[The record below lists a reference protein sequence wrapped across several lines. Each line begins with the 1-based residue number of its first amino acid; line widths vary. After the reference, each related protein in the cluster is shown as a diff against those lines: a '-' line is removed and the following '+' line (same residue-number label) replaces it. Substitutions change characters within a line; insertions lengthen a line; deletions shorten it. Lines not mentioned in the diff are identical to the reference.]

1 MSVTEER
8 NSNIDGRLGVWKSL
22 IRYRV
27 LIGKLVKR
35 QIADRYRGSLFG
47 MLWTLAYPIM
57 LLVVYTFVFGT
68 IFRARWSGADA
79 SQSQVEFAVILFAGL
94 IIHGLFSEI
103 LMTSPG
109 LIINNPQYV
118 KKVIFPLE
126 ILSWVTL
133 FTALFNAGVSLLVL
147 IVFYFL
153 VHGSLNPTILW
164 LPAVLIP
171 FSLLC
176 VGISWL
182 LSAITVYFRDINQM
196 VGLLASILLF
206 LSPIF
211 YPVSALPEMIK
222 GYIYFNP
229 LTTIIEQLRSI
240 ILWGQSPGWFDLLQ
254 YTLVALGVAW
264 FGNWVFNRM
273 RKGFADVI

>member
-1 MSVTEER
+1 VTEQR
-8 NSNIDGRLGVWKSL
+8 NSNIDSRLGVWMSL

-47 MLWTLAYPIM
+47 MLWTLVYPIM

-68 IFRARWSGADA
+68 IFRARWSGADT

-153 VHGSLNPTILW
+153 VHGSLYPSLLW
-164 LPAVLIP
+164 LPVVVVP
-171 FSLLC
+171 FAIFC
-176 VGISWL
+176 VGVSWL
-182 LSAITVYFRDINQM
+182 LSAITVYFRDINQL
-196 VGLLASILLF
+196 VGLLASVLLF

-211 YPVSALPEMIK
+211 YPVSALPDMVRA
-222 GYIYFNP
+222 YIYLNP
-229 LTTIIEQLRSI
+229 LTAIIEQLRNI
-240 ILWGQSPGWFDLLQ
+240 VLWGKPPSFSVMLAYFAISLL
-254 YTLVALGVAW
+254 VVW
-264 FGNWVFNRM
+264 VGNQVFNRM

>member
-1 MSVTEER
+1 MNVTEQR
-8 NSNIDGRLGVWKSL
+8 NSNIDSRLGVWMSL

-68 IFRARWSGADA
+68 IFRARWSGGDA
-79 SQSQVEFAVILFAGL
+79 SQTQVEFAVILFTGL

-103 LMTSPG
+103 LMASPG

-153 VHGSLNPTILW
+153 VHGSLYPSLLW
-164 LPAVLIP
+164 LPVIVVP
-171 FSLLC
+171 FAIFC
-176 VGISWL
+176 VGVSWL
-182 LSAITVYFRDINQM
+182 LSAITVYFRDINQL
-196 VGLLASILLF
+196 VGLLASVLLF

-211 YPVSALPEMIK
+211 YPVSALPDIVRA
-222 GYIYFNP
+222 YIYLNP
-229 LTTIIEQLRSI
+229 LTAIIEQLRNI
-240 ILWGQSPGWFDLLQ
+240 VLWGKPPSFSVMLAYFTMALL
-254 YTLVALGVAW
+254 VVW
-264 FGNWVFNRM
+264 VGNKVFNRM

>member
-1 MSVTEER
+1 VTEQR
-8 NSNIDGRLGVWKSL
+8 NSNIDSRLGVWMSL

-68 IFRARWSGADA
+68 IFRARWSGGDA
-79 SQSQVEFAVILFAGL
+79 SQTQVEFAVILFTGL

-103 LMTSPG
+103 LMASPG

-153 VHGSLNPTILW
+153 VHGSLYPSLLW
-164 LPAVLIP
+164 LPVIVVP
-171 FSLLC
+171 FAIFC
-176 VGISWL
+176 VGVSWL
-182 LSAITVYFRDINQM
+182 LSAITVYFRDINQL
-196 VGLLASILLF
+196 VGLLASVLLF

-211 YPVSALPEMIK
+211 YPVSALPDIVRA
-222 GYIYFNP
+222 YIYLNP
-229 LTTIIEQLRSI
+229 LTAIIEQLRNI
-240 ILWGQSPGWFDLLQ
+240 VLWGKPPSFSVMLAYFTMALL
-254 YTLVALGVAW
+254 VVW
-264 FGNWVFNRM
+264 VGNKVFNRM